1 MKVFSVL
8 RNGFHRF
15 QTEQS
20 DRARAARTAS
30 GSSGE

>member
-8 RNGFHRF
+8 RAGFHRF

-20 DRARAARTAS
+20 DRTRAARAAS
-30 GSSGE
+30 GPSGE